1 MEKNKRE
8 FSLNAKNLASANLG
22 QKIRFYRQIAGMTQ
36 KELGVACGVN
46 ESTIRNYELG
56 NRYPDSDTIFEIS
69 NALEIS
75 PYVLATPDPISAASS
90 LQYLFSMEKTLD
102 LTPTT
107 IDGKVYLEVSS
118 DIDVND
124 ATVAPLSNLKRMFS
138 HWATMYEK
146 FINEEIDEETYLL
159 WQAKYLSFG
168 NDSADF
174 LLDAE
179 NETAIEV
186 DKNISDAKKRFRKAN
201 LKKSS
206 LKPINPAV
214 SLQGI
219 LF

>member
-1 MEKNKRE
+1 MGKNKRD

-36 KELGVACGVN
+36 KELGSACGVN

-124 ATVAPLSNLKRMFS
+124 ATVAPLSNLKRMFN

-168 NDSADF
+168 TDSADF

-179 NETAIEV
+179 NEKAIEV

-201 LKKSS
+201 LKD
-206 LKPINPAV
+206 
-214 SLQGI
+214 
-219 LF
+219 

>member
-36 KELGVACGVN
+36 KELSGACGVN

-168 NDSADF
+168 TDSADF

-179 NETAIEV
+179 NEKAIEV

-201 LKKSS
+201 LK
-206 LKPINPAV
+206 
-214 SLQGI
+214 
-219 LF
+219 

>member
-1 MEKNKRE
+1 MGKNKRD

-36 KELGVACGVN
+36 KELGSACGVN

-124 ATVAPLSNLKRMFS
+124 ATVAPLSNLKIMFS

-168 NDSADF
+168 TDSADF

-179 NETAIEV
+179 NEKAIEV

-201 LKKSS
+201 LKD
-206 LKPINPAV
+206 
-214 SLQGI
+214 
-219 LF
+219 

>member
-90 LQYLFSMEKTLD
+90 LQYLFSMEKTMD

-168 NDSADF
+168 TDSADF

-179 NETAIEV
+179 NEKAIEV

-201 LKKSS
+201 LKD
-206 LKPINPAV
+206 
-214 SLQGI
+214 
-219 LF
+219 

>member
-22 QKIRFYRQIAGMTQ
+22 QKIRFYRQIAGMTP
-36 KELGVACGVN
+36 KELGTACDVN

-124 ATVAPLSNLKRMFS
+124 ATIAPLSNLKRMFN

-201 LKKSS
+201 LKD
-206 LKPINPAV
+206 
-214 SLQGI
+214 
-219 LF
+219 

>member
-1 MEKNKRE
+1 MGKNKRD

-36 KELGVACGVN
+36 KELGSACGVN

-118 DIDVND
+118 EIDVND

-168 NDSADF
+168 TDSADF

-179 NETAIEV
+179 NEKAIEV

-201 LKKSS
+201 LKD
-206 LKPINPAV
+206 
-214 SLQGI
+214 
-219 LF
+219 

>member
-1 MEKNKRE
+1 MGKNKRE

-179 NETAIEV
+179 NEKAIEV

-201 LKKSS
+201 LKD
-206 LKPINPAV
+206 
-214 SLQGI
+214 
-219 LF
+219 

>member
-1 MEKNKRE
+1 MGKNKRE

-22 QKIRFYRQIAGMTQ
+22 QKIRLYRQIAGMTQ
-36 KELGVACGVN
+36 KELGAACGVN

-118 DIDVND
+118 EIDVND

-168 NDSADF
+168 TDSADF

-179 NETAIEV
+179 NEKAIEV

-201 LKKSS
+201 LKD
-206 LKPINPAV
+206 
-214 SLQGI
+214 
-219 LF
+219 

>member
-118 DIDVND
+118 EIDVND

-168 NDSADF
+168 TDSADF

-179 NETAIEV
+179 NEKAIEV
-186 DKNISDAKKRFRKAN
+186 DKNISDAKKRFRKSN
-201 LKKSS
+201 LKD
-206 LKPINPAV
+206 
-214 SLQGI
+214 
-219 LF
+219 

>member
-1 MEKNKRE
+1 MGKNKRD

-36 KELGVACGVN
+36 KELGAACGVN

-168 NDSADF
+168 TDSADF

-179 NETAIEV
+179 NEKAIEV
-186 DKNISDAKKRFRKAN
+186 DKNISDAKKRFRKTN
-201 LKKSS
+201 LK
-206 LKPINPAV
+206 
-214 SLQGI
+214 
-219 LF
+219 

>member
-102 LTPTT
+102 QTPTT

-118 DIDVND
+118 EIDVND

-168 NDSADF
+168 TDSADF

-179 NETAIEV
+179 NEKAIEV

-201 LKKSS
+201 LK
-206 LKPINPAV
+206 
-214 SLQGI
+214 
-219 LF
+219 

>member
-168 NDSADF
+168 TDSADF

-179 NETAIEV
+179 NEKAIEV
-186 DKNISDAKKRFRKAN
+186 DKNISDAKKRFRKSN
-201 LKKSS
+201 LKD
-206 LKPINPAV
+206 
-214 SLQGI
+214 
-219 LF
+219 

>member
-1 MEKNKRE
+1 MGKNKRD

-36 KELGVACGVN
+36 KELGSACGVN

-124 ATVAPLSNLKRMFS
+124 ATVAPLSNLKRMFN

-201 LKKSS
+201 LKD
-206 LKPINPAV
+206 
-214 SLQGI
+214 
-219 LF
+219 

>member
-56 NRYPDSDTIFEIS
+56 NRYPESDTIFEIS

-168 NDSADF
+168 TDSADF

-179 NETAIEV
+179 NEKAIEV

-201 LKKSS
+201 LK
-206 LKPINPAV
+206 
-214 SLQGI
+214 
-219 LF
+219 

>member
-1 MEKNKRE
+1 MGKNKRE

-22 QKIRFYRQIAGMTQ
+22 QKTRFYRQIAGMTQ
-36 KELGVACGVN
+36 KELGAACGVN

-118 DIDVND
+118 EIDVND

-168 NDSADF
+168 TDSADF

-179 NETAIEV
+179 NEKAIEV

-201 LKKSS
+201 LKD
-206 LKPINPAV
+206 
-214 SLQGI
+214 
-219 LF
+219 

>member
-1 MEKNKRE
+1 MGKNKRE

-124 ATVAPLSNLKRMFS
+124 ATIAPLSNLKRMFN

-179 NETAIEV
+179 NEKAIEV

-201 LKKSS
+201 LK
-206 LKPINPAV
+206 
-214 SLQGI
+214 
-219 LF
+219 

>member
-36 KELGVACGVN
+36 KELGVACSVN

-124 ATVAPLSNLKRMFS
+124 ATIAPLSNLKRMFN

-201 LKKSS
+201 L
-206 LKPINPAV
+206 ND
-214 SLQGI
+214 
-219 LF
+219 

>member
-146 FINEEIDEETYLL
+146 FINEEIDEETYRL

-168 NDSADF
+168 TDSADF

-179 NETAIEV
+179 NEKAIEV

-201 LKKSS
+201 LK
-206 LKPINPAV
+206 
-214 SLQGI
+214 
-219 LF
+219 

>member
-36 KELGVACGVN
+36 KELGTACDVN

-90 LQYLFSMEKTLD
+90 LQYLFRMEKTLD

-124 ATVAPLSNLKRMFS
+124 ATIAPLSNLKRMFN

-201 LKKSS
+201 LKD
-206 LKPINPAV
+206 
-214 SLQGI
+214 
-219 LF
+219 

>member
-36 KELGVACGVN
+36 KELGSACGVN

-118 DIDVND
+118 EIDVND

-138 HWATMYEK
+138 HWAAMYEK

-168 NDSADF
+168 TDSADF

-179 NETAIEV
+179 NEKAIEV

-201 LKKSS
+201 LK
-206 LKPINPAV
+206 
-214 SLQGI
+214 
-219 LF
+219 

>member
-1 MEKNKRE
+1 MGKNKRD

-36 KELGVACGVN
+36 KELGSACGVN

-168 NDSADF
+168 TDSADF

-179 NETAIEV
+179 NEKAIEV
-186 DKNISDAKKRFRKAN
+186 DKNISDAKKRFRKSN
-201 LKKSS
+201 LKD
-206 LKPINPAV
+206 
-214 SLQGI
+214 
-219 LF
+219 

>member
-1 MEKNKRE
+1 MGKNKRE

-36 KELGVACGVN
+36 KELGAACGVN

-56 NRYPDSDTIFEIS
+56 NHYPDSDTIFEIS

-118 DIDVND
+118 EIDVND

-168 NDSADF
+168 TDSADF

-179 NETAIEV
+179 NEKAIEV

-201 LKKSS
+201 LKD
-206 LKPINPAV
+206 
-214 SLQGI
+214 
-219 LF
+219 

>member
-1 MEKNKRE
+1 MGKNKRD

-36 KELGVACGVN
+36 KELGSACGVN

-90 LQYLFSMEKTLD
+90 LQYLFSMEKTLY

-168 NDSADF
+168 TDSADF

-179 NETAIEV
+179 NEKAIEV

-201 LKKSS
+201 LKD
-206 LKPINPAV
+206 
-214 SLQGI
+214 
-219 LF
+219 

>member
-1 MEKNKRE
+1 MGKNKRE

-36 KELGVACGVN
+36 KELGAACGVN

-168 NDSADF
+168 TDSADF

-179 NETAIEV
+179 NEKAIEV

-201 LKKSS
+201 LKD
-206 LKPINPAV
+206 
-214 SLQGI
+214 
-219 LF
+219 

>member
-22 QKIRFYRQIAGMTQ
+22 QKIRFYRQIAGITQ
-36 KELGVACGVN
+36 KELGSACGVN

-124 ATVAPLSNLKRMFS
+124 ATVAPLSNLKRMFN

-168 NDSADF
+168 TDSADF

-179 NETAIEV
+179 NEKAIEV

-201 LKKSS
+201 LKD
-206 LKPINPAV
+206 
-214 SLQGI
+214 
-219 LF
+219 

>member
-1 MEKNKRE
+1 MIWKDMFYGKNKRE

-22 QKIRFYRQIAGMTQ
+22 QKIRFYRQIASVTQ
-36 KELGVACGVN
+36 KELGAACGVN

-118 DIDVND
+118 EIDVND

-168 NDSADF
+168 TDSADF

-179 NETAIEV
+179 NEKAIEV

-201 LKKSS
+201 LKD
-206 LKPINPAV
+206 
-214 SLQGI
+214 
-219 LF
+219 

>member
-1 MEKNKRE
+1 MGKNKRE

-168 NDSADF
+168 TDSADF

-179 NETAIEV
+179 NEKAIEV

-201 LKKSS
+201 LKD
-206 LKPINPAV
+206 
-214 SLQGI
+214 
-219 LF
+219 

>member
-1 MEKNKRE
+1 MGKNKRE

-22 QKIRFYRQIAGMTQ
+22 QKIRFYRQIAGITQ
-36 KELGVACGVN
+36 KELGSACGVN

-124 ATVAPLSNLKRMFS
+124 ATVAPLSNLKRMFN

-168 NDSADF
+168 TDSADF

-179 NETAIEV
+179 NEKAIEV

-201 LKKSS
+201 LK
-206 LKPINPAV
+206 
-214 SLQGI
+214 
-219 LF
+219 

>member
-1 MEKNKRE
+1 MGKNKRE

-36 KELGVACGVN
+36 KELGAACGVN

-118 DIDVND
+118 EIDVND

-168 NDSADF
+168 TDSADF

-179 NETAIEV
+179 NEKAIEV

-201 LKKSS
+201 LKY
-206 LKPINPAV
+206 
-214 SLQGI
+214 
-219 LF
+219 

>member
-1 MEKNKRE
+1 MGKNKRD

-36 KELGVACGVN
+36 KELGSACGVN

-159 WQAKYLSFG
+159 WQGKYFSFG

-179 NETAIEV
+179 KEKNIEV

-201 LKKSS
+201 LKD
-206 LKPINPAV
+206 
-214 SLQGI
+214 
-219 LF
+219 

>member
-1 MEKNKRE
+1 MGKNKRE

-36 KELGVACGVN
+36 KELGAACGVN

-118 DIDVND
+118 EIDVND

-146 FINEEIDEETYLL
+146 FINEEIDDETYLL

-168 NDSADF
+168 TDSADF

-179 NETAIEV
+179 NEKAIEV

-201 LKKSS
+201 LKD
-206 LKPINPAV
+206 
-214 SLQGI
+214 
-219 LF
+219 

>member
-1 MEKNKRE
+1 MEGYVLWEKNKRE

-36 KELGVACGVN
+36 KELGAACGVN

-118 DIDVND
+118 EIDVND

-168 NDSADF
+168 TDSADF

-179 NETAIEV
+179 NEKAIEV

-201 LKKSS
+201 LKD
-206 LKPINPAV
+206 
-214 SLQGI
+214 
-219 LF
+219 

>member
-56 NRYPDSDTIFEIS
+56 NRYPDSNTIFEIS

-168 NDSADF
+168 TDSADF

-179 NETAIEV
+179 NEKAIEV

-201 LKKSS
+201 LKD
-206 LKPINPAV
+206 
-214 SLQGI
+214 
-219 LF
+219 

>member
-1 MEKNKRE
+1 MGKNKRE

-124 ATVAPLSNLKRMFS
+124 ATIAPLSNLKRMFN

-168 NDSADF
+168 TDSADF

-179 NETAIEV
+179 NEKAIEV

-201 LKKSS
+201 LKD
-206 LKPINPAV
+206 
-214 SLQGI
+214 
-219 LF
+219 

>member
-1 MEKNKRE
+1 MGKNKRE

-36 KELGVACGVN
+36 KELGAACGVN

-118 DIDVND
+118 EIDVND

-168 NDSADF
+168 TDSADF
-174 LLDAE
+174 LLDTE
-179 NETAIEV
+179 NEKAIEV

-201 LKKSS
+201 LKD
-206 LKPINPAV
+206 
-214 SLQGI
+214 
-219 LF
+219 

>member
-1 MEKNKRE
+1 MEKNKRD

-36 KELGVACGVN
+36 KELGAACGVN

-168 NDSADF
+168 TDSADF
-174 LLDAE
+174 LLNAE
-179 NETAIEV
+179 NEKAIEV

-201 LKKSS
+201 LKD
-206 LKPINPAV
+206 
-214 SLQGI
+214 
-219 LF
+219 